1 MLVNHSATPFFIIT
15 NGVEPAHRVDGIQ
28 YITTDKPLQHGNFKQ
43 IIGSDEI
50 VSMPIS
56 QNNSEPKN
64 IIPNILRYDYR
75 VIGYIVGCK
84 VRFKAERGIKRM
96 SKKSNNE
103 LRKSM
108 FSAALNSF

>member
-1 MLVNHSATPFFIIT
+1 MLANRSATAFFIIT
-15 NGVEPAHRVDGIQ
+15 NGAEPAHRLDSVQ
-28 YITTDKPLQHGNFKQ
+28 YITTDKLLQHGNFKQ

-50 VSMPIS
+50 VIMPIS

-64 IIPNILRYDYR
+64 IITNILRYDYR
-75 VIGYIVGCK
+75 VIGYVVCCK
-84 VRFKAERGIKRM
+84 VKFKDERGIKRM